1 MNLMIA
7 VTDVLDKDDLD
18 EVSKLVDRDTLNRCD
33 ELRTLLVAQFHRDSS
48 LFERAPEI
56 QPPSSDA
63 SNIPSS
69 LSTLSVT
76 PWKSSDIPDQ
86 LPPLPE
92 ILDATLDVAAFTHQG
107 MAGRVN
113 DLSYER
119 LEWVGDSYL
128 YLTATLLISQT
139 FPSLLPGKCS
149 QLRERLIKN
158 ITLADYA
165 RQYSFQKFAKIPSEM
180 LGNSKHATKDK
191 DMTKIMG
198 DIFEAY
204 IAAVILSDPHNGV
217 ARATDWLKKLWSMT
231 LKKEIINQEKS
242 GMKYDSP
249 MWRLRGNAGWVR
261 IAEKTADP
269 EPVQLGPKE
278 QLQKLLGSKGIRLM
292 YRDAAPEKKDKT
304 NKLPLFT
311 VGVYLDGYGEKD
323 KQLGYGTANG
333 KKDAGIK
340 AASMALA
347 NKNLMKQLTDKKKVR
362 DAQMEQERL
371 ALEKVGGT

>member
-1 MNLMIA
+1 MNLMVA
-7 VTDVLDKDDLD
+7 VGDVLEADGLD
-18 EVSKLVDRDTLNRCD
+18 EVTKVLDRDTLNRCD
-33 ELRTLLVAQFHRDSS
+33 ELRKVLVAQFHRESS
-48 LFERAPEI
+48 LFERPPEV

-76 PWKSSDIPDQ
+76 PWKSSEIPTQ
-86 LPPLPE
+86 LPRLPE

-107 MAGRVN
+107 MGGGRLN

-128 YLTATLLISQT
+128 YITATLLISQT

-149 QLRERLIKN
+149 QLRERCVKN
-158 ITLADYA
+158 ATLADFA
-165 RQYSFQKFAKIPSEM
+165 RQYNFERFAKIPNEM
-180 LGNSKHATKDK
+180 LGNSKHAAKDQ

-204 IAAVILSDPHNGV
+204 VAAVILSDPKNGV

-231 LKKEIINQEKS
+231 LKKEIINEEKS
-242 GMKYDSP
+242 GIKYDSP
-249 MWRLRGNAGWVR
+249 MWRLRGNAGYVKVDDSER
-261 IAEKTADP
+261 I
-269 EPVQLGPKE
+269 QLGPKE
-278 QLQKLLGSKGIRLM
+278 QLQKLLGAKGIKLT
-292 YRDAAPEKKDKT
+292 YKDAAPEKKDKT

-333 KKDAGIK
+333 KKDAGMK

-347 NKNLMKQLTDKKKVR
+347 NKSLMKQLTEKKKVR

-371 ALEKVGGT
+371 ALESVGGT